1 MSGPNVVD
9 QVIVGFDTKLG
20 QLDHTDAVQRI
31 DGVLTRLQS
40 DFGATILDR
49 LVTPDKAPFFAIA
62 VVTLEGNTLDELQQT
77 ILKNPAFTD
86 IGWVERNAP
95 ITLAGVNDPLLAQQW
110 ALDKLGATD
119 AWTVSPPA
127 GNGKTIVAIVDS
139 GLRRPD
145 GSVHADL
152 GHVEPAHVCQPPGF
166 FPHCLDD
173 DGHGTL
179 LAGTIAAVPGNHMG
193 ISSATEPGWNIS
205 LLPVKFFSAARPPTA
220 AYAAFAIV
228 HAAFA
233 LSQPDQRKVI
243 NASWHVSPGG
253 GGLTT
258 LKHALDVAVNT
269 LGCLVVFAAGNDGT
283 DNEVFPLYP
292 ANFAST
298 YGFNGKVLTVVAT
311 DRYDAKAFFSN
322 YGRTTADLGA
332 PGLRILST
340 ARYLVNPPRYANYSG
355 TSPAAA
361 LVSAGAALVFALNPQ
376 NWDGAGAA
384 AWTPADVIQH
394 LAASADTIED
404 LKLACIG
411 GKRLNLSRAVYG
423 PLHVT
428 APTEGATVHVGVPTI
443 ITWTNEYTNPSFT
456 QVKVE
461 FSKDDGATYGATL
474 AASAN
479 NDGHFNW
486 TPAASQATGKGR
498 IRITPTKGNFP
509 ALSGRFKVV

>member
-1 MSGPNVVD
+1 MPGVD
-9 QVIVGFDTKLG
+9 DEGDGYIDDCHGIDTINH
-20 QLDHTDAVQRI
+20 DSDP
-31 DGVLTRLQS
+31 DD
-40 DFGATILDR
+40 DFGHGTHTGGTIGE
-49 LVTPDKAPFFAIA
+49 V
-62 VVTLEGNTLDELQQT
+62 GN
-77 ILKNPAFTD
+77 
-86 IGWVERNAP
+86 NA
-95 ITLAGVNDPLLAQQW
+95 
-110 ALDKLGATD
+110 LGATGMN
-119 AWTVSPPA
+119 WNVTVLPCKSHDNT
-127 GNGKTIVAIVDS
+127 GNGTNDSLIECLQFIQDWKARGLNVVTTSNSYGGCNEACDFSQSLYDAIKAHMDNGILFVAS
-139 GLRRPD
+139 
-145 GSVHADL
+145 
-152 GHVEPAHVCQPPGF
+152 
-166 FPHCLDD
+166 
-173 DGHGTL
+173 
-179 LAGTIAAVPGNHMG
+179 
-193 ISSATEPGWNIS
+193 
-205 LLPVKFFSAARPPTA
+205 
-220 AYAAFAIV
+220 
-228 HAAFA
+228 
-233 LSQPDQRKVI
+233 
-243 NASWHVSPGG
+243 
-253 GGLTT
+253 
-258 LKHALDVAVNT
+258 
-269 LGCLVVFAAGNDGT
+269 AGNDAANNDVTPKYPTNYYLPNVIGVAATTNT
-283 DNEVFPLYP
+283 DSL
-292 ANFAST
+292 
-298 YGFNGKVLTVVAT
+298 
-311 DRYDAKAFFSN
+311 AFFSN

-411 GKRLNLSRAVYG
+411 GKRLNLGRAVYG

-509 ALSGRFKVV
+509 ALSGRLKVV